1 MYSSITEDMYLC
13 CVINLAI
20 KKADY
25 SDVDLIY
32 SLAEKIWKVHYP
44 DIITMDQIDYML
56 KMMYSK
62 EALKLQMDE
71 GQHFLLAFNNQIPVG
86 YISYS
91 IKESGDYFL
100 HKFYVDT
107 EKHRNGIGSE
117 FFNQVFSGF
126 EDLKTIRLT
135 VNRKN
140 YKAINFYFKQGFI
153 IEEVKD
159 FDIGNNYEMN
169 DFIMLYKRN

>member
-1 MYSSITEDMYLC
+1 MSEVMYLC
-13 CVINLAI
+13 KVINLTI
-20 KKADY
+20 KKAD
-25 SDVDLIY
+25 SGDIDIIY
-32 SLAEKIWKVHYP
+32 LLADKIWRAHYP
-44 DIITMDQIDYML
+44 SIITMEQIEYML
-56 KMMYSK
+56 QMMYSK
-62 EALKLQMDE
+62 EALKKQMDE
-71 GQHFLLAFNNQIPVG
+71 GQHFLLAFKGELPVG

-91 IKESGDYFL
+91 VKDTGDYFL

-107 EKHRNGIGSE
+107 EKHRNGIGSV

>member
-1 MYSSITEDMYLC
+1 MPEYMYLYS
-13 CVINLAI
+13 VINLTI
-20 KKADY
+20 KQATPGDAE
-25 SDVDLIY
+25 LIY

-44 DIITMDQIDYML
+44 GIITMQQIDYML
-56 KMMYSK
+56 DNMYST
-62 EALKLQMDE
+62 EALKQQMSE
-71 GQHFLLAFNNQIPVG
+71 EQHFLIAYSDDIPVG

-91 IKESGDYFL
+91 DRGNGDYFL

-107 EKHRNGIGSE
+107 EHHRMGIGNV
-117 FFNQVFSGF
+117 FFNQVFSSF
-126 EDLKTIRLT
+126 EELKTMRLT

-140 YKAINFYFKQGFI
+140 YTAINFYFKQGFV

>member
-1 MYSSITEDMYLC
+1 MYLC
-13 CVINLAI
+13 KVINLTI
-20 KKADY
+20 KQANSGDI
-25 SDVDLIY
+25 DLIY
-32 SLAEKIWKVHYP
+32 SLADKIWRVHYP
-44 DIITMDQIDYML
+44 SIITMEQIDYML
-56 KMMYSK
+56 NKMYSK
-62 EALKLQMDE
+62 DALLQQMSE
-71 GQHFLLAFNNQIPVG
+71 GQHFLLAYNNDIPVG

-91 IKESGDYFL
+91 IKDKGEYFL

-107 EKHRNGIGSE
+107 NRHRAGIGSA
-117 FFNQVFSGF
+117 FFNQFFSGF
-126 EDLKTIRLT
+126 NDLESIRLT

-140 YKAINFYFKQGFI
+140 FKAINFYFKQGFV

>member
-1 MYSSITEDMYLC
+1 MYSSITEVVYLC
-13 CVINLAI
+13 NVINLAI
-20 KKADY
+20 KPAD
-25 SDVDLIY
+25 SGDVDLIY
-32 SLAEKIWKVHYP
+32 ALAEKIWKVHYP

-62 EALKLQMDE
+62 EALKKQMEE
-71 GQHFLLAFNNQIPVG
+71 GQQFLIAFNGDEAVG
-86 YISYS
+86 YISFS
-91 IKESGDYFL
+91 VKEKGEYFL
-100 HKFYVDT
+100 HKFYIDT
-107 EKHRNGIGSE
+107 TRHRNGIGGH
-117 FFNQVFSGF
+117 FFNQVFSNF
-126 EDLKTIRLT
+126 EDLTAIRLT

-140 YKAINFYFKQGFI
+140 YKAINFYFKQGFV

>member
-1 MYSSITEDMYLC
+1 MYLC
-13 CVINLAI
+13 TVINLTI
-20 KKADY
+20 KQANSGDI
-25 SDVDLIY
+25 DLIY

-44 DIITMDQIDYML
+44 SIISMEQIDYML
-56 KMMYSK
+56 KMMYSR
-62 EALKLQMDE
+62 EALKQQMSE
-71 GQHFLLAFNNQIPVG
+71 GQHFLLAFNAEEPIG

-91 IKESGDYFL
+91 LKDNGEYFL

-107 EKHRNGIGSE
+107 ERHRNGIGST
-117 FFNQVFSGF
+117 FFNQVFNGF
-126 EDLKTIRLT
+126 QDLKTIRLT